1 MRKTLTILL
10 FTISL
15 ILHSQEKTIS
25 DFKKNFEKT
34 ANSNLTEEQLN
45 KLFTDYPLILTPH
58 SDTTQFFQSLKGN
71 DINEY
76 SMLNFKDDNLY
87 KSNIDKLLNS
97 KNSYNRILGYL
108 LVASTNDKSKE
119 NILLGKIK
127 SETDEGNLIWSGM
140 ALLSMK
146 TKHTDELFDFLVK
159 NEDFGDAHM
168 LPLYIQL
175 DKDSLQQT
183 AYKKIDLANDKAKVL
198 AVQSLSV
205 TGNNPKTE
213 ELVKNAVNNWNI
225 NLKGYAIYTLKEL
238 QVGNLLG
245 TLRPLLNDEK
255 TRKISLEALANS
267 PTKEDNEYLISE
279 LNSRKTLDLEILDAL
294 YKSKN
299 IQNLKLWLVVIQKTP
314 KPKDYYF
321 FVFEQPLLS
330 SDEILNDLQNALQN
344 TKDKATLSELV
355 RALKGRTDE
364 KSIEIMLGLLKHSSS
379 TVRYWTAETL
389 EGNTS
394 PNLKTKENQKLIKR
408 GLADGNN
415 VK

>member
-1 MRKTLTILL
+1 MKKILIL
-10 FTISL
+10 FLFIISL
-15 ILHSQEKTIS
+15 ITYSQEKTIS
-25 DFKKNFEKT
+25 DFKKSFEKI
-34 ANSNLTEEQLN
+34 AQSNLTEEQLN

-76 SMLNFKDDNLY
+76 SMLNFKDENLY
-87 KSNIDKLLNS
+87 KLHIDNLLNS
-97 KNSYNRILGYL
+97 ENSYNRILGYL

-119 NILLGKIK
+119 NILLDKIK
-127 SETDEGNLIWSGM
+127 SETNEGNLIWSGM

-146 TKHTDELFDFLVK
+146 TNHTDELFEFLVK

-168 LPLYIQL
+168 LPMYIQL
-175 DKDSLQQT
+175 NKDSLQQT
-183 AYKKIDLANDKAKVL
+183 AYKKISLDNDKAKVL

-205 TGNNPKTE
+205 TRNNPKTE
-213 ELVKNAVNNWNI
+213 ELVKNAVKNWNI

-238 QVGNLLG
+238 QVGNLLE
-245 TLRPLLNDEK
+245 TLKPLLNDEK

-267 PTKEDNEYLISE
+267 PTKEDNEYLITE
-279 LNSRKTLDLEILDAL
+279 LNNSKTLDPDILDAL

-299 IQNLKLWLVVIQKTP
+299 IENLKLWLAVIQKTP
-314 KPKDYYF
+314 KPKEYYF
-321 FVFEQPLLS
+321 FVFEQPILS

-355 RALKGRTDE
+355 RALQGRNDE
-364 KSIEIMLGLLKHSSS
+364 KSIEIMLSFLKHSSA
-379 TVRYWTAETL
+379 TVRYWTAKTL

-394 PNLKTKENQKLIKR
+394 PNLKTKENQKLIKK
-408 GLADGNN
+408 GLSDGNN
-415 VK
+415 VE